1 MLQYSYTYFLI
12 KIFIFTNRFFE
23 IYVNTPL
30 AVCEQR
36 DVKGL
41 YKKAREGSIQGFTGV
56 TQAYES
62 PENPDLIVT
71 TEDLSIF
78 ESTLKVIDLLE
89 KANVI
94 PKIVK
99 NELVGWVN
107 FISKNTS

>member
-1 MLQYSYTYFLI
+1 MLNNGLSLI
-12 KIFIFTNRFFE
+12 IPILICILKIRFFE

-56 TQAYES
+56 TQAYEP
-62 PENPDLIVT
+62 PEKPDLIVT

-78 ESTLKVIDLLE
+78 ESTLKVIALLE

-94 PKIVK
+94 PNIVK
-99 NELVGWVN
+99 NDLVCCVE
-107 FISKNTS
+107 FIF